1 MFRRPMGFAGS
12 WYPAREEA
20 CTRQIET
27 FGESPSTPPIS
38 GAWLGVVP
46 HAGWVFSGR
55 LAAQVF
61 RCLGG
66 GESDGDEVELVIVLG
81 GHLAPKDPVVAM
93 CEGEWETPL
102 GAFAI
107 HGGCAE
113 KLKALPGLVLETESR
128 NYPDNSTELQL
139 PFARYHFPR
148 AELLPLRV
156 RPGAA
161 AQKLGLLLAE
171 YLETSGLRAVVV
183 ASTDL
188 THYGPNYGFEPKGG
202 GAEALRWAS
211 EENDQDF
218 IRAVEMG
225 ESEAIIS
232 MADRQRNACSAGAVA
247 AINEL
252 ARARGQ
258 RFNVV
263 GHTTS
268 AASRFGDTR
277 NFVGYL
283 GGVYG

>member
-1 MFRRPMGFAGS
+1 MGFAGS

-20 CTRQIET
+20 CTQQIEA
-27 FGESPSTPPIS
+27 FGKTPAAPPIS

-46 HAGWVFSGR
+46 HAGWAFSGR

-61 RCLGG
+61 RCLGNG
-66 GESDGDEVELVIVLG
+66 DGDEVELVIVLG
-81 GHLAPKDPVVAM
+81 GHLSPKDPVVAM

-102 GAFAI
+102 GAFPI
-107 HGGCAE
+107 HEGCAE
-113 KLKALPGLVLETESR
+113 MLKALPGLVLETESR

-139 PFARYHFPR
+139 PFARYHFPH

-156 RPGAA
+156 PPGAA
-161 AQKLGLLLAE
+161 AQKLGLLLAG
-171 YLETSGLRAVVV
+171 YLEASGLRSAVV

-188 THYGPNYGFEPKGG
+188 THYGPNYGFEPKGSG
-202 GAEALRWAS
+202 PEALRWAS

-218 IRAVEMG
+218 IRAVEAG
-225 ESEAIIS
+225 EGEAIIS
-232 MADRQRNACSAGAVA
+232 VAARQRNACSAGAVA

-258 RFNVV
+258 SFNVI
-263 GHTTS
+263 GHSTS
-268 AASRFGDTR
+268 ATAQLGDTR

-283 GGVYG
+283 GGVYA